1 MAKQSSDSNRA
12 VWPCSLET
20 TNPALEDDAM
30 RILQNLVY
38 PVAAGFLLLKLY
50 EENYDLCVKGVLAFI
65 IGTVILNIIKR
76 RR

>member
-1 MAKQSSDSNRA
+1 
-12 VWPCSLET
+12 
-20 TNPALEDDAM
+20 M